1 MKSKIAKVKKGK
13 GKASTGPV
21 FIFPGPEGW
30 EAWSTTEDGAQCVGP
45 AESPR
50 KLGEFASPVVC
61 LPSRSFFSMP
71 LWIPVEEGIS
81 PRELAKIAL
90 ESKNLLG
97 TNPDAAV
104 WAMDPIRT
112 ESDPAVGAGVLG
124 SQQKK
129 TKLVSKERPI
139 DAIRTEAEPEVGE
152 EGTGMRQ
159 LEAVVVLAGTLEE
172 DWLLEEAGR
181 HEVAGRV
188 LPAPMGGASA
198 VLRRELGRWVVDFYS
213 AGKWLHTQP
222 LLAKELH
229 GGAATEI
236 ASLLAQM
243 DAEGT
248 LGPLSLLV
256 LRDEGEVSTGTRE
269 FLGQLPCPVRTE
281 PRVAPRLPTDP
292 WDLEPTVLVDRR
304 LVKAQRGERKKMIR
318 LGVAAY
324 AVLFTAALVYV
335 SIPLVRRY
343 LIEQELAG
351 IVVDAEKIRQAALSW
366 REAGALVNP
375 KMNALELLWQVS
387 RPLIEKDPAEID
399 GVRLTSFDYNTKRLL
414 LQGEGKDLEQTE
426 KYFEWLKKEP
436 MLAAYEWKHPQP
448 SLLPNGNARFQAEGL
463 PLGSQVAE
471 EGGTDANPDAP

>member
-1 MKSKIAKVKKGK
+1 MKGKVTKVKKGK
-13 GKASTGPV
+13 EKPSTGPA

-30 EAWSTTEDGAQCVGP
+30 EAWIATEDGAQCIGP

-50 KLGEFASPVVC
+50 KLGEFSSPVVC
-61 LPSRSFFSMP
+61 FPSRSFFSMP
-71 LWIPVEEGIS
+71 LWIPVEEGIA

-97 TNPDAAV
+97 QNPDSAI

-112 ESDPAVGAGVLG
+112 EPVPAVGDGEAG
-124 SQQKK
+124 
-129 TKLVSKERPI
+129 
-139 DAIRTEAEPEVGE
+139 A
-152 EGTGMRQ
+152 RQ
-159 LEAVVVLAGTLEE
+159 LEAVVVLVGSLEE

-181 HEVAGRV
+181 HEIAGRV
-188 LPAPMGGASA
+188 LPAPGGGASA
-198 VLRRELGRWVVDFYS
+198 VLRKELGRWVVDLYS

-229 GGAATEI
+229 GGVATEI

-248 LGPLSLLV
+248 LGSLSLLV
-256 LRDEGEVSTGTRE
+256 LRDESEASMGTKE

-281 PRVAPRLPTDP
+281 PRVPPRLPAGP

-304 LVKAQRGERKKMIR
+304 LVKAQQGERKKIIR
-318 LGVAAY
+318 LGVAVY
-324 AVLFTAALVYV
+324 AVLFAAAVAYV

-351 IVVDAEKIRQAALSW
+351 IVVEAEKIRQAALSW

-387 RPLIEKDPAEID
+387 RPLIEKDPAEIE

-436 MLAAYEWKHPQP
+436 MLAAYDWKHPQP

-463 PLGSQVAE
+463 PLGSQVSE

>member
-1 MKSKIAKVKKGK
+1 MKAKVAKVKKGK
-13 GKASTGPV
+13 GKATTGPV

-30 EAWSTTEDGAQCVGP
+30 EAWSTTEDGAQCIGP

-50 KLGEFASPVVC
+50 KLGEFSSPVVC
-61 LPSRSFFSMP
+61 FPSRSFFSMP
-71 LWIPVEEGIS
+71 LWIPVEEGIA

-97 TNPDAAV
+97 QNPDSAI

-112 ESDPAVGAGVLG
+112 EPV
-124 SQQKK
+124 
-129 TKLVSKERPI
+129 
-139 DAIRTEAEPEVGE
+139 PEVGDGE
-152 EGTGMRQ
+152 AGARQ
-159 LEAVVVLAGTLEE
+159 LEAVVVLVGTLEE

-181 HEVAGRV
+181 HEIAGRV
-188 LPAPMGGASA
+188 LPAPGGGASA
-198 VLRRELGRWVVDFYS
+198 VLRKELGRWVVDFYS

-229 GGAATEI
+229 KWAATEI
-236 ASLLAQM
+236 ASLLGQM
-243 DAEGT
+243 EAEGT

-256 LRDEGEVSTGTRE
+256 LRDDSEASTGTRE

-281 PRVAPRLPTDP
+281 LRVPPRLPAGP

-304 LVKAQRGERKKMIR
+304 LVKAQQGERKKMIR
-318 LGVAAY
+318 LGVAVY
-324 AVLFTAALVYV
+324 AVLFTAALVHV

-351 IVVDAEKIRQAALSW
+351 IVVDAGKIRQAALSW

-387 RPLIEKDPAEID
+387 RPLIEKDPAEIE

-436 MLAAYEWKHPQP
+436 MLAAYDWKHPQP

-463 PLGSQVAE
+463 PLGSQVTE